1 VLCHLIAADIHED
14 NECDQDCFQDPG
26 AHPQTPSREL
36 YHNGR
41 SVKAMTTRGI
51 VQSLLAV
58 LLWSVLAFLSLQL
71 SRMPPFLLI
80 GIALCVGSLCG
91 VHRIRQW
98 RVPLRVLLLGVYG
111 LFGFHL
117 CLFLALRLAPP
128 VEANLINYL
137 WPLLIVV
144 LSPLF
149 VPGLRLAPRH
159 IAAAILGLAGAALI
173 VTGGRFG
180 FQARSL
186 PGYALAAAAAFIWAS
201 YSLLSGRIRSFP
213 NAAIGL
219 FCLCAGVLSL
229 LIHFLLEP
237 RYALQLKDLP
247 LLAALGVGPMGAAF
261 FLWNAGLRNGD
272 PRVIGSFAYITP
284 MLSSLVLIL
293 GGSGRITVL
302 TGAAMAL
309 IIGGSVI
316 GSLDSLRPV
325 EDQRQDGRGA
335 PSA

>member
-1 VLCHLIAADIHED
+1 MKGV
-14 NECDQDCFQDPG
+14 
-26 AHPQTPSREL
+26 
-36 YHNGR
+36 
-41 SVKAMTTRGI
+41 MTKGI
-51 VQSLLAV
+51 IQSLLAV

-91 VHRIRQW
+91 VHKIRQW
-98 RVPLRVLLLGVYG
+98 RVPVRVLLLGVYG
-111 LFGFHL
+111 LFGFHF

-159 IAAAILGLAGAALI
+159 IVAAVLGLAGAALI

-180 FQARSL
+180 FQSRSL
-186 PGYALAAAAAFIWAS
+186 PGYALAAASAFIWAS

-219 FCLCAGVLSL
+219 FCLCSGALSL
-229 LIHFLLEP
+229 LMHFLLEP
-237 RYALQLKDLP
+237 RYVLVLKDIP
-247 LLAALGVGPMGAAF
+247 LLAMLGIGPMGAAF

-272 PRVIGSFAYITP
+272 PRVIGSFAYLTP

-302 TGAAMAL
+302 TGVAMAL
-309 IIGGSVI
+309 IIGGSVV
-316 GSLDSLRPV
+316 GSLGSLRPA
-325 EDQRQDGRGA
+325 EGSRQEGRSSG
-335 PSA
+335 